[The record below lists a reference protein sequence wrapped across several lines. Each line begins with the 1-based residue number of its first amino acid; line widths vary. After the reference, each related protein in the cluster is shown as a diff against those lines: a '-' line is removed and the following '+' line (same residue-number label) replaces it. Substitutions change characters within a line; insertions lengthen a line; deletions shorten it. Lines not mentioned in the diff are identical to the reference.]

1 MTATVRLDL
10 PKVRANVEAFHA
22 EIEVGV
28 RAHVKAHRTV
38 ELGVFLVRAGAIGLA
53 VHSGAEALAYAEH
66 GVDDIVVAWPW
77 QDEWRW
83 PVFAR
88 AAAATRRFVVHVD
101 SETAIAALGAAARDA
116 GSSIGVRIDL
126 RSAADSDVLAL
137 AKAAATTDGVYLDG
151 VTGYT
156 GPETADELARCDE
169 LGATLAA
176 RLAAAAS
183 RIRAA
188 GFDCPEVCAGGTS
201 TARGALSVGGLTEV
215 CSGVYPMYDAGSV
228 TAGLCTPDQVAVTV
242 EGDGAPELL
251 AGTGQYWSPEETSV
265 RRESDGSLLPA
276 HICPLVRRI
285 DAFELYD
292 GTGPAGHW
300 EVRVRPDPR

>member
-1 MTATVRLDL
+1 MTAAVRLDL

-22 EIEVGV
+22 AIGVGV

-38 ELGVFLVRAGAIGLA
+38 ELGVYLVRAGAIGLA

-88 AAAATRRFVVHVD
+88 AAAATRRFAVHVD
-101 SETAIAALGAAARDA
+101 SEAAIAALGTAARD
-116 GSSIGVRIDL
+116 GGTRIGVRIDL
-126 RSAADSDVLAL
+126 RTAADDEVLGL
-137 AKAAATTDGVYLDG
+137 AKTAAATDGVYLDG

-156 GPETADELARCDE
+156 GPETADELARCAE
-169 LGATLAA
+169 LGADLAQ
-176 RLAAAAS
+176 RLTAAAAT
-183 RIRAA
+183 IRAA
-188 GFDCPEVCAGGTS
+188 GLDCPVACAGGTS

-228 TAGLCTPDQVAVTV
+228 TAGLCTPDDVAVTI
-242 EGDGAPELL
+242 EGDGADELL
-251 AGTGQYWSPEETSV
+251 EGAGQYWSPEETAV

-276 HICPLVRRI
+276 HICPVVRRI
-285 DAFELYD
+285 DAFELSD
-292 GTGPAGHW
+292 GTGPAGRW
-300 EVRVRPDPR
+300 KVGYRPDPR